1 MDHDSGT
8 PTVFSKEMYQTKFDA
23 GTYLGYCYQP
33 AQSPEQSDN
42 WRFVKFVLSNL
53 SRTFS
58 SGSLPRTDVPLVTLI
73 TRKRTIISGP
83 MGWLDWW

>member
-8 PTVFSKEMYQTKFDA
+8 PAVFSKEMYQTKFDA

-58 SGSLPRTDVPLVTLI
+58 SGSRSLSHFDKEKENHYI
-73 TRKRTIISGP
+73 GADG
-83 MGWLDWW
+83 MA